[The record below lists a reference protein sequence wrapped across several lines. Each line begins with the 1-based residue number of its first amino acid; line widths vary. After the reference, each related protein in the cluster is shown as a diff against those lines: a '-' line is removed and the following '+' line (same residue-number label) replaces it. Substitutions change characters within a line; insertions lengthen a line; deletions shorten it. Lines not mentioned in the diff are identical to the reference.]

1 MKEFEGKT
9 AVVTGGA
16 SGIGRAMANRFA
28 EARMQ
33 VVLADIE
40 EEALEKAVGELK
52 ERQVNVLGVVTNTMR
67 RESVNELLEKSVSE
81 FGNIHILC
89 NNAGVFAR
97 TETRAVWE
105 LDAADWEWVMGV
117 NFWGVLYGVQAYVP
131 HMLEHGEPAHIVN
144 TASVAGLTPGG
155 GPYGVS
161 KHAVLALTEGLY
173 RQLRERDANVGASV
187 LCPGLVQTQ
196 IFAAERNRPDDLA
209 TQASQASAVPS
220 ALGAM
225 LERGKP
231 PEEIAEIVF
240 AAIERDD
247 LYILPHPAWDE
258 MVRLRVEKI
267 LERHEPMN
275 LRFDQLPP
283 RDDGERY

>member
-1 MKEFEGKT
+1 
-9 AVVTGGA
+9 
-16 SGIGRAMANRFA
+16 
-28 EARMQ
+28 
-33 VVLADIE
+33 
-40 EEALEKAVGELK
+40 
-52 ERQVNVLGVVTNTMR
+52 
-67 RESVNELLEKSVSE
+67 
-81 FGNIHILC
+81 
-89 NNAGVFAR
+89 
-97 TETRAVWE
+97 
-105 LDAADWEWVMGV
+105 MGV

-161 KHAVLALTEGLY
+161 KHGVLALTEGLY

-209 TQASQASAVPS
+209 TQASASSSTLGS
-220 ALGAM
+220 ALGSM
-225 LERGKP
+225 LESGKP

-283 RDDGERY
+283 RDDGEKY